1 MFETSIQYWN
11 IANGA
16 ASGLHSTK
24 ARYALLQAEQTER
37 RRGVSFRSLRVF
49 SDAVI
54 GGLIDGFLAP
64 RLSYRDLGKP
74 A

>member
-11 IANGA
+11 IANGP
-16 ASGLHSTK
+16 ASDLHSSQ

-37 RRGVSFRSLRVF
+37 HRAASYRSLRVF
-49 SDAVI
+49 FDAVI

-64 RLSYRDLGKP
+64 RLNYRDLGKH